1 MGYTMRVQHIV
12 EMFNCDTE
20 HAGFLSVNKKIKNA
34 CPKIFNFEIDIY
46 DPDHLLPLETKII
59 RHYYM
64 RDICCETVGLW
75 QLYLNQFFD
84 ENMEKYNALYKNI
97 TDEFNPLGNY
107 NLRRQ
112 HTLSKRG
119 DVTHKFEHT
128 SDVENINKFS
138 QTPQNGLQDLMDDK
152 YLTNATVNT
161 DKQTEGGSN
170 SDINNTDDNFDEYTS
185 GLSGVLAGDAIES
198 AKKFETVDKMIITDM
213 SDLFFGLW
221 L

>member
-1 MGYTMRVQHIV
+1 
-12 EMFNCDTE
+12 
-20 HAGFLSVNKKIKNA
+20 
-34 CPKIFNFEIDIY
+34 
-46 DPDHLLPLETKII
+46 
-59 RHYYM
+59 
-64 RDICCETVGLW
+64 
-75 QLYLNQFFD
+75 
-84 ENMEKYNALYKNI
+84 
-97 TDEFNPLGNY
+97 
-107 NLRRQ
+107 
-112 HTLSKRG
+112 
-119 DVTHKFEHT
+119 
-128 SDVENINKFS
+128 
-138 QTPQNGLQDLMDDK
+138 MDDK